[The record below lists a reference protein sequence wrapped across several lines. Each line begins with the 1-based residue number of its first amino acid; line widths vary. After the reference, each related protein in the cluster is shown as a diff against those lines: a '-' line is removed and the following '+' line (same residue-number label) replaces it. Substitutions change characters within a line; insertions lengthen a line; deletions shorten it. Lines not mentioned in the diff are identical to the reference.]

1 MVILLQKTNFCLS
14 IVGLSLLGSAK
25 KNFFSNFECYDLTI
39 GEALEL
45 KFGVHV
51 HQQVRFK
58 ILQLHTSK
66 KLPYLCNPPCIGEV
80 LF

>member
-1 MVILLQKTNFCLS
+1 MILLRKTNFCLLT
-14 IVGLSLLGSAK
+14 IGLSLLGSAK

-39 GEALEL
+39 GEAFVL

-58 ILQLHTSK
+58 ILWLCISK
-66 KLPYLCNPPCIGEV
+66 KLPYLYNPPCIREV